1 MPLAEKRPLAADVE
15 DCSAT
20 AFIIASF
27 CAFVCGIDQGHFW
40 GHLDVF
46 VQNLNRCKWKSS
58 STTLY
63 FDTSSSYDVAQFGF
77 DTCDFPVSNLSHR
90 TTPASLPLVVVYVFK
105 KRYFVILIFQM
116 FVDVNDVDPCWGPVR
131 EYWLLFRIM
140 CAWGCAVHY
149 NAAQDSAALYGTVP
163 YSTVQTAQDS
173 TVQHSTAHYSIALR
187 STAQRSTAQCST
199 ERYGTVH
206 HSTV

>member
-1 MPLAEKRPLAADVE
+1 LASVFMYICLVCVKLSSCLFDIQEHSLPLAKKRPLAADVE

-77 DTCDFPVSNLSHR
+77 DTCDF
-90 TTPASLPLVVVYVFK
+90 LV
-105 KRYFVILIFQM
+105 
-116 FVDVNDVDPCWGPVR
+116 
-131 EYWLLFRIM
+131 
-140 CAWGCAVHY
+140 
-149 NAAQDSAALYGTVP
+149 
-163 YSTVQTAQDS
+163 
-173 TVQHSTAHYSIALR
+173 
-187 STAQRSTAQCST
+187 
-199 ERYGTVH
+199 
-206 HSTV
+206 